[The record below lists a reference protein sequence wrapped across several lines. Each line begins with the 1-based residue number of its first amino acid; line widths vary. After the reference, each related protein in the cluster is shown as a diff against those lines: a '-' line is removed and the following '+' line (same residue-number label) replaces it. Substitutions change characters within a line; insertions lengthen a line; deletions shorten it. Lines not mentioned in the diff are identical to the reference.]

1 MTPILYFIFPLVV
14 VLYLLIASMTHGK
27 HFAPQAYY
35 RKKRRGANFVL
46 GLVSSGPRAR
56 RELPER
62 ELPRR

>member
-1 MTPILYFIFPLVV
+1 MTPVLYFVFPLVV
-14 VLYLLIASMTHGK
+14 VLYALIASMTHGK

-46 GLVSSGPRAR
+46 GLMSNVPRAR

-62 ELPRR
+62 ERLR